1 MNSGGQRTPAVTV
14 VDYGIGNLSSALKA
28 FEHIGASVELTDDPQ
43 SIASASAVVLP
54 GVGSFGP
61 TMSALRDLGLDSAI
75 SSFIDSGRPFLGI
88 CVGMQVLYESSEES
102 PGVDGL
108 GVLQGTVR
116 ALRGSVK
123 VPQMQWNTIELVA
136 DGSGL
141 FTGLGDQ
148 PWLYFVHSYAGE
160 VSHHTTAICDYGE
173 QFSAAVRKGNVFA
186 TQFHPE
192 KSGASG
198 LRILS
203 NFVSLAANH
212 S

>member
-1 MNSGGQRTPAVTV
+1 MNSGGPRTPAVTV

-43 SIASASAVVLP
+43 RIASASAVVLP

-61 TMSALRDLGLDSAI
+61 TMSALSKLGLDSAI

-108 GVLQGTVR
+108 GVLPGTVR

-160 VSHHTTAICDYGE
+160 VSDHTTAICNYGE
-173 QFSAAVRKGNVFA
+173 QFSAAIRKGNVFA

>member
-160 VSHHTTAICDYGE
+160 VSDHTTAICDYGE